1 MHNAALFPESN
12 SARRSPV
19 AACWSHRFL
28 PILTAAAAFLI
39 DLNTPNGI
47 ADGFLYVAAVL
58 VCVWAPAAHYAIY
71 TALGLMLPMI
81 LGFVWSPDGASVE
94 VAAITRCV
102 ALTLIWL
109 VAIAVWRKA
118 RERDSTLRALQQQ
131 LQDVEHAAELERM
144 ALSDW
149 LCRDL
154 RPELTMVDWRL
165 NYLSRQRRR
174 GAEVQS
180 EALVLRRAIRRAS
193 ESVYGKMI
201 RLREANIWHGAAHD
215 A

>member
-1 MHNAALFPESN
+1 MDRMALFHESP
-12 SARRSPV
+12 SAWRLPFAAWLSPK
-19 AACWSHRFL
+19 FL

-71 TALGLMLPMI
+71 TAFGLMLPMI
-81 LGFVWSPDGASVE
+81 LGFVLSPDGTSAE

-118 RERDSTLRALQQQ
+118 RERDSTLAAMQQQ
-131 LQDVEHAAELERM
+131 LRDVERAAEEERM
-144 ALSDW
+144 ALCDW

-154 RPELTMVDWRL
+154 RPELTMMDWRL
-165 NYLSRQRRR
+165 NHLSHQPRR
-174 GAEVQS
+174 GSHVQS
-180 EALVLRRAIRRAS
+180 EALVIRRAIQRAS
-193 ESVYGKMI
+193 QSVYGKMI
-201 RLREANIWHGAAHD
+201 RLREAGI
-215 A
+215 

>member
-1 MHNAALFPESN
+1 MHKATLFPDSN
-12 SARRSPV
+12 SVGQLPLAAWRSP
-19 AACWSHRFL
+19 RFL

-94 VAAITRCV
+94 VAAITRCI

-109 VAIAVWRKA
+109 VAIAVWRKT
-118 RERDSTLRALQQQ
+118 RERDSTLAALQQQ
-131 LQDVEHAAELERM
+131 LRDMERAAELERI

-165 NYLSRQRRR
+165 NYLSHQRRR
-174 GAEVQS
+174 GAEVRS
-180 EALVLRRAIRRAS
+180 EALVLRRAIQRAS
-193 ESVYGKMI
+193 QSVYGKMI
-201 RLREANIWHGAAHD
+201 RLREANI
-215 A
+215 